1 MTRTFINAA
10 AIVLNAAIDV
20 TFFGTTISILEATCF
35 VVILIAILLHS
46 NLARHYKP
54 EPWGAAPPFPPLH
67 CTPLTRTRARHAAA
81 PERAERA
88 ERSSISTAAAPSPLP
103 ARSTQRAHA
112 RPASPSHLTMVMV
125 FSDGELN
132 TNPPK
137 PFQ

>member
-54 EPWGAAPPFPPLH
+54 EP
-67 CTPLTRTRARHAAA
+67 
-81 PERAERA
+81 
-88 ERSSISTAAAPSPLP
+88 
-103 ARSTQRAHA
+103 
-112 RPASPSHLTMVMV
+112 
-125 FSDGELN
+125 
-132 TNPPK
+132 
-137 PFQ
+137 